1 MCPNKISDRQELHY
15 RSKKMYLT
23 SYNNKQ
29 QCNRQQ
35 MTKSRCPGSENSFSK
50 WISYKGAGNKNV
62 AAFFPFLFVTLWLA
76 DSNSRIAIQAHP
88 IRGDNSSFLRSPS
101 KSVHDKIYVDNR
113 PPFSTEKMRN
123 NIREEKYNVLGE

>member
-1 MCPNKISDRQELHY
+1 MCPNKINDRQELHY

-35 MTKSRCPGSENSFSK
+35 MTKSRCPGSKNSFSK
-50 WISYKGAGNKNV
+50 WISYKGPGNKNV

-76 DSNSRIAIQAHP
+76 DSNPRITTQAHP
-88 IRGDNSSFLRSPS
+88 IRGDVFDFLKTHS
-101 KSVHDKIYVDNR
+101 KGVQYVNDG
-113 PPFSTEKMRN
+113 PPLSADETKSN
-123 NIREEKYNVLGE
+123 VREERYNVVGK

>member
-35 MTKSRCPGSENSFSK
+35 MAKSRCPGSENSFSK

-76 DSNSRIAIQAHP
+76 DSNPRITTQAYQ
-88 IRGDNSSFLRSPS
+88 IRGDISDFLRSPS
-101 KSVHDKIYVDNR
+101 EGVQYANDR
-113 PPFSTEKMRN
+113 PPFSIDKMKSHT
-123 NIREEKYNVLGE
+123 REERYNVVGK

>member
-29 QCNRQQ
+29 QFNRQQ
-35 MTKSRCPGSENSFSK
+35 MTKSRCPGSKNSFSK
-50 WISYKGAGNKNV
+50 WISYKGPGNKNV

-76 DSNSRIAIQAHP
+76 DSNPRITTQAHP
-88 IRGDNSSFLRSPS
+88 IRGDIADFLRSPS
-101 KSVHDKIYVDNR
+101 KGVQHVNNR
-113 PPFSTEKMRN
+113 PPFSKDEMKSNT
-123 NIREEKYNVLGE
+123 REDRDNMIGK

>member
-29 QCNRQQ
+29 QFNRQQ
-35 MTKSRCPGSENSFSK
+35 MTKSRCPGSKNSFSK
-50 WISYKGAGNKNV
+50 WISYKGPGNKNV

-76 DSNSRIAIQAHP
+76 DSNPRITTQAYP
-88 IRGDNSSFLRSPS
+88 IRGDTSDFLRSPS
-101 KSVHDKIYVDNR
+101 EGVQYANDR
-113 PPFSTEKMRN
+113 PPFSKDKMKSN
-123 NIREEKYNVLGE
+123 AREESYNVIGK